1 MRTLAAACLA
11 LFALLTVP
19 GSTAQ
24 EAADTIVTRGKILT
38 VDAAFAIVEALA
50 ITNGH
55 IVATGTSAD
64 IARHAGPKTTV
75 IDVAGATVI
84 PGLIDNHFHFTR
96 AVDTW
101 HQQARFEGVDS
112 RRDALRILA
121 AKAASLAPGDW
132 IMVQGG
138 WTPRQLA
145 DAPGG
150 FTLAELDGAAPRNP
164 LFVQEGY
171 SAVYANSLALKAVGL
186 NPADGARRSAQ
197 GLVSFQPPMA
207 LYDAMPRPSAAQR
220 EQNLTDFMRELNATG
235 LTGVYSLGQSEFL
248 ATRAAKGPLP
258 VRLWQTLNI
267 TAADPASA
275 ARAAELIARTR
286 PNQFDGQHGIF
297 GLGEVLYGP
306 FFDLAPRK
314 DPWPAAIMSE
324 YGKLAAAAARAG
336 WHVHQHVI
344 NNNAVTDLLDTLE
357 RVNRAQLL
365 GLRWTI
371 GHIYDISPVNIARAK
386 ALGITLG
393 VHGAAMQ
400 AGARMP
406 LRHIADSG
414 IVFGL
419 GTDATIVS
427 HYSPFVTLAWVVSGL
442 DVGGNK
448 VLDQTL
454 TREEALIAHTRSNAY
469 LFFQE
474 RALGSLEVGKQADLV
489 VLDRDYMTV
498 PATEIRRI
506 KPTMTMVGGRV
517 VFESAQTA
525 VPGALSGAMRSHV
538 QNEPFGSIVTS
549 IRGLPLG
556 VRDGLQKLFGS
567 LSLDIVERDAE
578 FRPNVPGRRLVAAGC
593 AKDHHCL
600 VYYERGGGAHTW
612 RVALF
617 HWTPATTTFEWGG
630 IAPGGL
636 ATIDAVRDAVLAG
649 TVKGPVSVW

>member
-1 MRTLAAACLA
+1 MFAMMSPGDRISSMRTYSIACLA
-11 LFALLTVP
+11 LVASLTAA
-19 GSTAQ
+19 GTAAQ
-24 EAADTIVTRGKILT
+24 QAADTIVTHGKILT
-38 VDAAFAIVEALA
+38 VDAAFRTVEALA
-50 ITNGH
+50 ITNGR
-55 IVATGTSAD
+55 IVATGTSTEV
-64 IARHAGPKTTV
+64 ARYARENTKV

-96 AVDTW
+96 GVDTW

-138 WTPRQLA
+138 WTPRQFA

-150 FTLAELDGAAPRNP
+150 FTLEELDRVAPNNP

-171 SAVYANSLALKAVGL
+171 SVVYANSLALKAVGL
-186 NPADGARRSAQ
+186 NPADGARRNAQ

-207 LYDAMPRPSAAQR
+207 LYDAMPRTSPAQR
-220 EQNLTDFMRELNATG
+220 EQNLTDFMRELNSAG

-248 ATRAAKGPLP
+248 SARAAKGQLP
-258 VRLWQTLNI
+258 IRLWETLNFNA
-267 TAADPASA
+267 TDPASA
-275 ARAAELIARTR
+275 SRAAELIARSR

-324 YGKLAAAAARAG
+324 YGKLALAAARAG

-357 RVNRAQLL
+357 QVNRTQPLT
-365 GLRWTI
+365 GLRWTL
-371 GHIYDISPVNIARAK
+371 GHVYDISQGNIARAK
-386 ALGITLG
+386 AMGLTLG

-406 LRHIADSG
+406 LRRIADSG
-414 IVFGL
+414 IMFGL

-427 HYSPFVTLAWVVSGL
+427 HYSPFVTLGWVVSGL

-448 VLDQTL
+448 VLDETL

-474 RALGSLEVGKQADLV
+474 KMLGSLEVGKQADLV
-489 VLDRDYMTV
+489 VLDRDYMAV
-498 PATEIRRI
+498 PAAEIKRI

-517 VFESAQTA
+517 VFE
-525 VPGALSGAMRSHV
+525 
-538 QNEPFGSIVTS
+538 
-549 IRGLPLG
+549 
-556 VRDGLQKLFGS
+556 
-567 LSLDIVERDAE
+567 
-578 FRPNVPGRRLVAAGC
+578 AA
-593 AKDHHCL
+593 H
-600 VYYERGGGAHTW
+600 
-612 RVALF
+612 
-617 HWTPATTTFEWGG
+617 
-630 IAPGGL
+630 
-636 ATIDAVRDAVLAG
+636 
-649 TVKGPVSVW
+649 

>member
-1 MRTLAAACLA
+1 MRTPWSREHRQLRGWEAAGFLLIAILTAPGALAQQ
-11 LFALLTVP
+11 
-19 GSTAQ
+19 S
-24 EAADTIVTRGKILT
+24 ADTILTRGKILT
-38 VDAAFAIVEALA
+38 VDAAFRTVEALA
-50 ITNGH
+50 ITNGR
-55 IVATGTSAD
+55 IVATGTSAE
-64 IARHAGPKTTV
+64 IARYAGKNTKV
-75 IDVAGATVI
+75 IDVAGATII

-96 AVDTW
+96 GVETW
-101 HQQARFEGVDS
+101 HEQARFEGVDS
-112 RRDALRILA
+112 RREALRILT
-121 AKAASLAPGDW
+121 AKAASLKPGDW

-138 WTPRQLA
+138 WTPRQFA

-150 FTLAELDGAAPRNP
+150 FTLEELDEAAPKNP

-171 SAVYANSLALKAVGL
+171 SLVYANSLALKAVGL

-207 LYDAMPRPSAAQR
+207 LYDAMPRTSAEQR
-220 EQNLTDFMRELNATG
+220 EQNFTDFMRELNSTG
-235 LTGVYSLGQSEFL
+235 LTGVYSLGQSNFV
-248 ATRAAKGPLP
+248 AARAAKGPLP
-258 VRLWQTLNI
+258 VRLWETLNFN
-267 TAADPASA
+267 AADPASA
-275 ARAAELIARTR
+275 SKAAELIARSR

-324 YGKLAAAAARAG
+324 YGKLADAAARAG

-357 RVNRAQLL
+357 QVNRTQPLT
-365 GLRWTI
+365 GLRWTL
-371 GHIYDISPVNIARAK
+371 GHVYDISPANIARAK

-393 VHGAAMQ
+393 VHGTAMQ

-406 LRHIADSG
+406 LRQIADSG

-427 HYSPFVTLAWVVSGL
+427 HYSPFVTLGWVVSGL
-442 DVGGNK
+442 DVGGNR

-474 RALGSLEVGKQADLV
+474 KTLGSLEVGKQADLV

-498 PATEIRRI
+498 PAAEIKRI

-517 VFESAQTA
+517 VF
-525 VPGALSGAMRSHV
+525 
-538 QNEPFGSIVTS
+538 
-549 IRGLPLG
+549 
-556 VRDGLQKLFGS
+556 
-567 LSLDIVERDAE
+567 DAPK
-578 FRPNVPGRRLVAAGC
+578 R
-593 AKDHHCL
+593 
-600 VYYERGGGAHTW
+600 
-612 RVALF
+612 
-617 HWTPATTTFEWGG
+617 
-630 IAPGGL
+630 
-636 ATIDAVRDAVLAG
+636 
-649 TVKGPVSVW
+649 

>member
-1 MRTLAAACLA
+1 MRTCAAVSFVLLAIFTSPGALA
-11 LFALLTVP
+11 QQATDR
-19 GSTAQ
+19 Q
-24 EAADTIVTRGKILT
+24 AADTIVTRGKILT
-38 VDAAFAIVEALA
+38 VDAAFRTVEALA
-50 ITNGH
+50 ITNGR

-64 IARHAGPKTTV
+64 IARYAGKDTKV

-96 AVDTW
+96 GVETW
-101 HQQARFEGVDS
+101 HEQARFEGVDS
-112 RRDALRILA
+112 RREALRILA
-121 AKAASLAPGDW
+121 AKAASLKPGDW

-138 WTPRQLA
+138 WTPRQFADALPRQFA

-150 FTLAELDGAAPRNP
+150 FTLEELDGAAPKNP

-171 SAVYANSLALKAVGL
+171 SVVYANSLALKAVGL
-186 NPADGARRSAQ
+186 NPADGARRNAQ

-207 LYDAMPRPSAAQR
+207 LYDAMPRTSAAQR
-220 EQNLTDFMRELNATG
+220 EQNFTDFMRELNSTG
-235 LTGVYSLGQSEFL
+235 LTGVYSLGQSDFL
-248 ATRAAKGPLP
+248 AARAAKGPLP
-258 VRLWQTLNI
+258 VRLWQTLNFN
-267 TAADPASA
+267 AADPASA
-275 ARAAELIARTR
+275 SKAAELIARTR

-324 YGKLAAAAARAG
+324 YGKLATAAARAG

-357 RVNRAQLL
+357 QVNRTQPLT
-365 GLRWTI
+365 GLRWTL
-371 GHIYDISPVNIARAK
+371 GHVYDISPANIARAK
-386 ALGITLG
+386 ALGLTLG
-393 VHGAAMQ
+393 VHGTAMQ

-406 LRHIADSG
+406 LRQIADSG

-427 HYSPFVTLAWVVSGL
+427 HYSPFVTLGWVVSGL

-469 LFFQE
+469 LVFQE
-474 RALGSLEVGKQADLV
+474 KALGSLEVGKQADLV

-498 PATEIRRI
+498 PAAEIRRI

-517 VFESAQTA
+517 VFE
-525 VPGALSGAMRSHV
+525 GA
-538 QNEPFGSIVTS
+538 GSIR
-549 IRGLPLG
+549 RGAA
-556 VRDGLQKLFGS
+556 S
-567 LSLDIVERDAE
+567 LR
-578 FRPNVPGRRLVAAGC
+578 RP
-593 AKDHHCL
+593 
-600 VYYERGGGAHTW
+600 
-612 RVALF
+612 
-617 HWTPATTTFEWGG
+617 
-630 IAPGGL
+630 
-636 ATIDAVRDAVLAG
+636 
-649 TVKGPVSVW
+649 